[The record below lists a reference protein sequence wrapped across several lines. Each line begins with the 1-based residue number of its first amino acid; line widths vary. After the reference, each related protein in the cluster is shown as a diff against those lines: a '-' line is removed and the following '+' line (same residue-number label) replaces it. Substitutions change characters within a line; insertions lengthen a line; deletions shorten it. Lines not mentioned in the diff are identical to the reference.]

1 MIPVPSSTSTTKL
14 SERPRRR
21 RVMRPRRSHSKWLHN
36 NNNNTL
42 LKTIFILGIIIWI
55 IATIS
60 AWRVV
65 HNDPLHN
72 NNDNII
78 SIAGRNLRG
87 GKRKKHNDVWINSDS
102 QPFVSLYFAI
112 CYNFAMHLVVL

>member
-1 MIPVPSSTSTTKL
+1 MTPVPSSSTTKL

-21 RVMRPRRSHSKWLHN
+21 HVMRPRRSHSKWLQN

-87 GKRKKHNDVWINSDS
+87 GRRKKHNDVWINSDS
-102 QPFVSLYFAI
+102 QPFVSLCFAL

>member
-1 MIPVPSSTSTTKL
+1 MTPVPSSSTTKL

-21 RVMRPRRSHSKWLHN
+21 RVMRPRRSHSKWLQN

-87 GKRKKHNDVWINSDS
+87 GRRKKHNDVWINSDS
-102 QPFVSLYFAI
+102 QPFVSLCFAI